1 MSMKGVKIAT
11 LREGRLSLH
20 VVPILV
26 WIVAVVGVG
35 ALFMRRAQQCMVVGL
50 AVGETCDVAATS
62 HGRVKSLPVKLFE
75 RVHGGETLVVINTVL
90 DNETLQSELEAERAT
105 IELEITQLRA
115 ELAATEE
122 ELRVRVAGNESAHAE
137 ALAQMSVDVER
148 ARLDALEIESI
159 LEPDRVLLKDYE
171 LEVRINKE
179 LLAKE
184 AIEAYELQKAE
195 AQYDFM
201 AKTIQENERR
211 LAQAKKNVEEA
222 ALRLAKLE
230 SKEAV
235 SPSLS
240 LTLNPI
246 HTAIN
251 VQYKKIEELLLGQ
264 LAQREALPLMA
275 PFDGVVTQI
284 LRRSGDPVLLGEPIL
299 SIAKPTADT
308 VMAWVTEEYAEQLR
322 EGRQVKIVRR
332 GHRGQVAMSEITGVG
347 PAFLPLPMELW
358 FDPKVPEYGLPFEV
372 AVPPGM
378 KIKPNEKVGIRLL

>member
-1 MSMKGVKIAT
+1 MKGVKIAT

-50 AVGETCDVAATS
+50 AVGETYDVAATS

-105 IELEITQLRA
+105 IELEIARLRA
-115 ELAATEE
+115 ELAAAEE
-122 ELRVRVAGNESAHAE
+122 QLRVQVAEHDNEQME
-137 ALAQMSVDVER
+137 ALRRMSVDVER
-148 ARLDALEIESI
+148 ARLSVLEIQAV
-159 LEPDRVLLKDYE
+159 LEPDRILLRDLE
-171 LEVRINKE
+171 LEVRIVKD

-184 AIEAYELQKAE
+184 AVEAYELQKAE
-195 AQYDFM
+195 AQYNTL
-201 AKTIQENERR
+201 AKKIEENER
-211 LAQAKKNVEEA
+211 LIAQAKKNADEA
-222 ALRLAKLE
+222 AVRLAKLE
-230 SKEAV
+230 SKEALV
-235 SPSLS
+235 PSLG

-246 HTAIN
+246 RTAIN
-251 VQYKKIEELLLGQ
+251 VQYKKIDELLLEQ
-264 LAQREALPLMA
+264 MTQRVALTLMA

-308 VMAWVTEEYAEQLR
+308 VMAWVREEDMERFR

-332 GHRGQVAMSEITGVG
+332 GYRGQFAMSEITGVG

>member
-1 MSMKGVKIAT
+1 MKGVKIAT

-50 AVGETCDVAATS
+50 AVGETYDVAATS

-75 RVHGGETLVVINTVL
+75 RVQGGETLVVINTVL

-105 IELEITQLRA
+105 IELEIARLRA
-115 ELAATEE
+115 ELAAAEE
-122 ELRVRVAGNESAHAE
+122 QLRVQVAEHDNEQME
-137 ALAQMSVDVER
+137 ALRRMSVDVER
-148 ARLDALEIESI
+148 ARLSVLEIQAV
-159 LEPDRVLLKDYE
+159 LEPDRILLRDLE
-171 LEVRINKE
+171 LEVRIVKD

-184 AIEAYELQKAE
+184 AVEAYELQKAE
-195 AQYDFM
+195 AQYNTL
-201 AKTIQENERR
+201 AKKIEENER
-211 LAQAKKNVEEA
+211 LIAQAKKNADEA
-222 ALRLAKLE
+222 AVRLAKLE
-230 SKEAV
+230 SKEALV
-235 SPSLS
+235 PSLG

-246 HTAIN
+246 RTAIN
-251 VQYKKIEELLLGQ
+251 VQYKKIDELLLEQ
-264 LAQREALPLMA
+264 MTQRVALRLMA

-308 VMAWVTEEYAEQLR
+308 VMAWVREEDMERLR

-332 GHRGQVAMSEITGVG
+332 GYRGQFAMSEITGVG